1 MTNLDHATR
10 SLYQTA
16 MRILNQQPPWI
27 DPYMGADFTHHTIT
41 IAHGRT
47 QYKISFEETHGLLIA
62 HITHNSKLTQDKP
75 IATEQDVETL
85 FTNIYQQL
93 A

>member
-1 MTNLDHATR
+1 MTNLDHTTR

-16 MRILNQQPPWI
+16 MRILNQQPQWVNP
-27 DPYMGADFTHHTIT
+27 DMSADFTDHTIT
-41 IAHGRT
+41 IAQGRT

-62 HITHNSKLTQDKP
+62 HTTHNNTTQHKP
-75 IATEQDVETL
+75 IATEQDSETL
-85 FTNIYQQL
+85 FEDIYQQL